1 MMISAKCAQC
11 ISVIMQWIAG
21 TLLHPSA
28 LYIYSASPAARDWRC
43 FSIQVARKAFLPA
56 CSKFSLQSDT
66 ASNKW
71 VERWGLRGG
80 VRREQR
86 EGDSC
91 PHGFGLLCLTE
102 YLWITWNS
110 TENTPNHTSYP
121 TERFG
126 KGVKLEERVLI
137 VMKTQDFLCFLSCFA
152 SFELGKLCFA
162 FFSKLLPPTLLACVF
177 TAGLSNCPHC
187 LLLAR
192 REWGVDCVPC
202 LFKLFTPAFFC
213 SQCFI
218 VFFQRAASQ
227 RLAYPLPSSLA
238 ALRHH
243 VSKRLLWR
251 SWGKLR
257 KTFSGS
263 LFSCLE

>member
-1 MMISAKCAQC
+1 MHISYHAVNSLVLYFIPVHC
-11 ISVIMQWIAG
+11 ISTVH
-21 TLLHPSA
+21 HPHLGIEGVFRFKWHEKLFCRLVPNS
-28 LYIYSASPAARDWRC
+28 LYNLTPPLTNELR
-43 FSIQVARKAFLPA
+43 
-56 CSKFSLQSDT
+56 
-66 ASNKW
+66 
-71 VERWGLRGG
+71 GLRGE

-162 FFSKLLPPTLLACVF
+162 FFAAPNFFLQPSNCVF

-243 VSKRLLWR
+243 VSKRLPWR
-251 SWGKLR
+251 SWGKLM
-257 KTFSGS
+257 KTFLGS
-263 LFSCLE
+263 LFSCPE

>member
-91 PHGFGLLCLTE
+91 PYGFGLLCLTE

-110 TENTPNHTSYP
+110 TENTPNHTSNP
-121 TERFG
+121 TKRFG

-162 FFSKLLPPTLLACVF
+162 FFSKLLPPTLLVYSLPDF
-177 TAGLSNCPHC
+177 LTARIVSCWRDENEEL
-187 LLLAR
+187 
-192 REWGVDCVPC
+192 
-202 LFKLFTPAFFC
+202 
-213 SQCFI
+213 I
-218 VFFQRAASQ
+218 VFHVFSNFLL
-227 RLAYPLPSSLA
+227 RLSSALNALLSSFRGRLLNVSPTRFPLPLQPY
-238 ALRHH
+238 
-243 VSKRLLWR
+243 
-251 SWGKLR
+251 G
-257 KTFSGS
+257 TM
-263 LFSCLE
+263 